1 MSAKLDQSL
10 DEIVSSRRTTT
21 RGRGRGRRVGTR
33 AAPAGGI
40 QKNTRAATTKA
51 AAVKVAANTPVSGA
65 DQKIIVSNLVSN
77 YLSFLTR
84 THTNLVKPMD
94 VNEAQIKVC

>member
-51 AAVKVAANTPVSGA
+51 AAVKVAATTPVSGA

-77 YLSFLTR
+77 YPFLTR
-84 THTNLVKPMD
+84 IHANSAKPMD
-94 VNEAQIKVC
+94 VNESQIKVC